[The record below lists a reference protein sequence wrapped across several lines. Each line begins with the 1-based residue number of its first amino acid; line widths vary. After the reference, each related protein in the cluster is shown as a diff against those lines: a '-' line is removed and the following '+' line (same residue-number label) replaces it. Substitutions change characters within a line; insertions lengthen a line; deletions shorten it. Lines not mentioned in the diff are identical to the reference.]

1 MSPRRGTSLK
11 LQDQKEKLKR
21 RIITL
26 NKETKRCI
34 PSKSFDL
41 RSVAHSE
48 IKVGCLNKKKIKR
61 VIIILRSPGCGW
73 ALTDGGGCTM
83 CGHLAG
89 TLRGEEIP
97 AETYINQF
105 LEEFESF
112 DYSYYPMLCVYN
124 SGSFLNEWE
133 VDPKVRR
140 EILKIIATEKKI
152 KVVIFET
159 RPEFITQEVV
169 NEIEG
174 ILSDKVVEIGVGLE
188 TKNDDIREY
197 CLNKGLNTEQY
208 LKKTKLIVDSK
219 LHLLSYV
226 LIKPPFLTEKEAIQD
241 AIETAKFAFQH
252 GADVVSLEPVSIQD
266 FTLVHYLYQ
275 GKVFRSPWLW
285 STIEVAKAIASFGF
299 VRFGGFEY
307 MPIPKIFTHNCANCN
322 AEVISAIDRFN
333 STSDLSSFD
342 GLDCECKTRWRQE
355 LEQTQPL
362 PLYERINQILDQLD
376 GKRYIPENFKI
387 DCLAR

>member
-1 MSPRRGTSLK
+1 MFPGRESSLK
-11 LQDQKEKLKR
+11 VQDQKEKLKR

-61 VIIILRSPGCGW
+61 VIIILRSPGCER
-73 ALTDGGGCTM
+73 AVTDGGGCTM

-89 TLRGEEIP
+89 ALGGKEIP
-97 AETYINQF
+97 AETYIDQF
-105 LEEFESF
+105 LREFKAF
-112 DYSYYPMLCVYN
+112 DYSHFPMLCVYN
-124 SGSFLNEWE
+124 SGSFLNERE
-133 VDPKVRR
+133 VDPKARR
-140 EILKIIATEKKI
+140 EILKIIATEKNI
-152 KVVIFET
+152 KVVILET
-159 RPEFITQEVV
+159 RPEFITRELV
-169 NEIEG
+169 NEIEK

-188 TKNDDIREY
+188 TKNDEIREY
-197 CLNKGLNTEQY
+197 CVNKGFNTEQY
-208 LKKTKLIVDSK
+208 LEKTKLIVDSK
-219 LHLLSYV
+219 LHLLAYV

-241 AIETAKFAFQH
+241 AIETARFAFQR

-266 FTLVHYLYQ
+266 FTLVHYLHK
-275 GKVFRSPWLW
+275 GGVFDPPWLW
-285 STIEVAKAIASFGF
+285 SAIEVARDTASFGF
-299 VRFGGFEY
+299 VRIGGFEF
-307 MPIPKIFTHNCANCN
+307 MPIPKILTHNCPNCN
-322 AEVISAIDRFN
+322 AEVVSAIDRFN

-362 PLYERINQILDQLD
+362 PLHERINQILDQLD
-376 GKRYIPENFKI
+376 GKRYIPENFKV